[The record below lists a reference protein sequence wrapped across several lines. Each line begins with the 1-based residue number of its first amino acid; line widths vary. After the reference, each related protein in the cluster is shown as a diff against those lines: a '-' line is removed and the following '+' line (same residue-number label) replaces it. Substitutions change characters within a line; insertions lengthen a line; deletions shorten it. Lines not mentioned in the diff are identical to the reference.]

1 MLLGESRATVR
12 QAMQRSIVNAERISD
27 VGLTKEEL
35 QRYSRHLIMPEVT
48 TEGQTR
54 LKAARVLCIGA
65 GGLGSPAALYLAAAG
80 VGTMGLVDFDSVDL
94 SNLQRQILHGTKD
107 IGRSK
112 LESARDRLQD
122 MNPEIE
128 IKLHECR
135 FSSETAQQIVA
146 DYDVV
151 VDGSDNF
158 ATRYLSNDVCVFAGK
173 PNVYGSVFRFE
184 GQTTVFAPQLGGPC
198 YRCLFPEPPPP
209 ESVPNCAQAGVLG
222 VLPGIIG
229 MLQTIEAIK
238 LIVGIGEPLIGRLVH
253 FDALKVQFR
262 ELKLRRD
269 PQCPVCGENP
279 TIFAPIDYDQF
290 CGARNDDAS
299 VPAISV
305 QELKGKMEARDA
317 FELIDVREPF
327 EFEIARI
334 DGAKLIPLG
343 EILERAEELDREQTL
358 IVHCHSG
365 GRSAQA
371 VRLLKQRGFAK
382 VCNLEGGIDAWSDFI
397 DPTVPKY

>member
-1 MLLGESRATVR
+1 MN
-12 QAMQRSIVNAERISD
+12 RSIIDGERSGAMRLNID
-27 VGLTKEEL
+27 EL

-48 TEGQTR
+48 SEGQSR

-65 GGLGSPAALYLAAAG
+65 GGLGSPTALYLAAAG
-80 VGTMGLVDFDSVDL
+80 VGTLGIVDFDDVDL

-107 IGRSK
+107 IGRGK
-112 LESARDRLQD
+112 LESARDRLHD
-122 MNPEIE
+122 INPQIEIE
-128 IKLHECR
+128 LHKCR
-135 FSSETAQQIVA
+135 FSSENAPQLVSR
-146 DYDVV
+146 YDLI

-158 ATRYLSNDVCVFAGK
+158 PTRYLSNDVCVFARK

-184 GQTTVFAPQLGGPC
+184 GQTTVFAPHLGGPC

-229 MLQTIEAIK
+229 MLQAIETLK
-238 LIVGIGEPLIGRLVH
+238 LILGIGEVLVGRLLH
-253 FDALKVQFR
+253 FDALKVKFR
-262 ELKLRRD
+262 ELNLRRD

-279 TIFAPIDYDQF
+279 TIFSPIDYEQF
-290 CGARNDDAS
+290 CGVRDEG
-299 VPAISV
+299 AIPGISPH
-305 QELKGKMEARDA
+305 ELKRRMDTGEP

-327 EFEIARI
+327 EYEIARI

-343 EILERAEELDREQTL
+343 EIAERLDELQREQPI

-365 GRSAQA
+365 KRSAQA
-371 VRLLKQRGFAK
+371 VGLLQQRGFAK
-382 VCNLEGGIDAWSDFI
+382 VYNLEGGIDAWSEQI
-397 DPTVPKY
+397 DSNVPKY

>member
-1 MLLGESRATVR
+1 MHK
-12 QAMQRSIVNAERISD
+12 SIVDQERISAT
-27 VGLTKEEL
+27 GLTNEEL

-48 TEGQTR
+48 AEGQKR

-80 VGTMGLVDFDSVDL
+80 VGRLGLVDLDRVDL
-94 SNLQRQILHGTKD
+94 TNLQRQ
-107 IGRSK
+107 S
-112 LESARDRLQD
+112 ESARDRLRD
-122 MNPEIE
+122 TNPDIE
-128 IKLHECR
+128 VELHECR
-135 FSSETAQQIVA
+135 LSSENAVKIVA
-146 DYDVV
+146 DYDVI

-173 PNVYGSVFRFE
+173 PNIYGSVFRFE

-290 CGARNDDAS
+290 CGARDDAS

-305 QELKGKMEARDA
+305 QELKGKMDARDA

-382 VCNLEGGIDAWSDFI
+382 VCTLEGASDAWSDFI

>member
-1 MLLGESRATVR
+1 V
-12 QAMQRSIVNAERISD
+12 
-27 VGLTKEEL
+27 K
-35 QRYSRHLIMPEVT
+35 
-48 TEGQTR
+48 
-54 LKAARVLCIGA
+54 
-65 GGLGSPAALYLAAAG
+65 
-80 VGTMGLVDFDSVDL
+80 
-94 SNLQRQILHGTKD
+94 
-107 IGRSK
+107 
-112 LESARDRLQD
+112 
-122 MNPEIE
+122 
-128 IKLHECR
+128 
-135 FSSETAQQIVA
+135 IVA
-146 DYDVV
+146 DYDVI

-173 PNVYGSVFRFE
+173 PNIYGSVFRFE

-290 CGARNDDAS
+290 CGARDDAS

-305 QELKGKMEARDA
+305 QELKGKMDARDA